1 MTVLLAAI
9 IVKGLAEMLL
19 LVLLGQGLL
28 YLLAGSGRHQNLVY
42 RMFTAVTAPIVKAV
56 RFITPRFIVDQHLGL
71 VAFFLLALLWL
82 LAFALKVHFVVEAAR
97 PLQ

>member
-9 IVKGLAEMLL
+9 ILKGLVEMLL

-28 YLLAGSGRHQNLVY
+28 FLLAGKGRHQNLIY
-42 RMFTAVTAPIVKAV
+42 RMFAWVTAPIIKAV
-56 RFITPRFIVDQHLGL
+56 RFITPRFIVDPHVGF

-82 LAFALKVHFVVEAAR
+82 FAFALKVHFVVEQAAR
-97 PLQ
+97 PL